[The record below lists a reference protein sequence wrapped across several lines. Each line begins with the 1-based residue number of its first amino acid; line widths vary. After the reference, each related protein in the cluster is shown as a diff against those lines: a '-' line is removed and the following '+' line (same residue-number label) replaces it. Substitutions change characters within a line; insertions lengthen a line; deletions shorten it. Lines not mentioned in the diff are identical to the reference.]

1 MSTKN
6 TAFAFDKE
14 NYKFL
19 FIGIGIT
26 ILGFLLMIG
35 GAAEDPNEFN
45 ADALYSHVRITLA
58 PFLVIAGYAVVIYAI
73 MKGKKGGKK
82 NVVTPSE
89 KKEDEATEI

>member
-1 MSTKN
+1 MSTG
-6 TAFAFDKE
+6 FAFEKD

-35 GAAEDPNEFN
+35 GASNDPNEFD

-58 PFLVIAGYAVVIYAI
+58 PFLVILGYAVVIFAI
-73 MKGKKGGKK
+73 MKKKKGKSA
-82 NVVTPSE
+82 NAISSE
-89 KKEDEATEI
+89 KKKEA